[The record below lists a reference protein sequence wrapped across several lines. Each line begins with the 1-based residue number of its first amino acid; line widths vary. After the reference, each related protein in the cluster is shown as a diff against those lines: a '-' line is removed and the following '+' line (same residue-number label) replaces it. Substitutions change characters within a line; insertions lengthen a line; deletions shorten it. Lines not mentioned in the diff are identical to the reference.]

1 MDIKE
6 IDILGDD
13 IDNHWYYKSKA
24 LAVSKVLQPYKKD
37 TIFDIGAGSAFF
49 SKYLIKN
56 SGVKESWCV
65 DIAYDSEYDEQYAE
79 GLIHYRK
86 ECPEVEPDLTLFVD
100 VLEHID
106 DDAGFLK
113 SYVEKAPKGSHFFI
127 SVPAFKFLWSQHDV
141 FFGHKR
147 RYTLKNLENLV
158 ENSSLCPVNSFYYF
172 GSVFPLAVLTRMADN
187 LFSKKDAPKSQLQR
201 HSKFV
206 NSFLSFLCTQETK
219 IMQKNRFF
227 GLSAMCIAY
236 KKD

>member
-141 FFGHKR
+141 FLGHKR
-147 RYTLKNLENLV
+147 RDRK
-158 ENSSLCPVNSFYYF
+158 
-172 GSVFPLAVLTRMADN
+172 SVV
-187 LFSKKDAPKSQLQR
+187 
-201 HSKFV
+201 
-206 NSFLSFLCTQETK
+206 
-219 IMQKNRFF
+219 
-227 GLSAMCIAY
+227 
-236 KKD
+236 